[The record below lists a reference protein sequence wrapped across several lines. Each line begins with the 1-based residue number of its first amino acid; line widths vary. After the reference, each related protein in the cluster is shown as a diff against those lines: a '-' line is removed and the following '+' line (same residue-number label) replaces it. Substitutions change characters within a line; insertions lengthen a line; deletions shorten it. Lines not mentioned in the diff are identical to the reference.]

1 MKKLYLVRTIIL
13 AGSLLLQL
21 NTLCFHSRGA
31 AGDVDLSFNPSL
43 SANAYVFAV
52 TVQPDGKVLVGG
64 QFTAVNGTSRNNIA
78 RLNANGSLDSS
89 FNPGTGINA
98 GVSSVVVQSD
108 GKVLVGGPFT
118 TVNGTN
124 RNCLARLNAN
134 GSLDSSFNP
143 DLPLGVTS
151 SEYDSA
157 AANAVAVQPDGKVLV
172 GEYFGMVRLSANG
185 SLDGSFDPTIVAY
198 GPIYSVVLQPDGT
211 ALIGGGF
218 TAVNGTNRNGI
229 ARLNVNGSLDDTF
242 TPGAG
247 GYPVYSFALQLDGR
261 VLIGGTFTAVNGT
274 NRNHIARLN
283 ANGGLDSS
291 FDPGTGADDV
301 VRSIAL
307 QSDGKVLL
315 GGDFLTVNGVARSHV
330 VRLYGDS
337 VAPTLSIAGSNAF
350 MIVSWSM
357 TGLNFQLL
365 ESTNFFPAAWSP
377 VAQSAVTN
385 ASQISVTV
393 PTAVGQKFFRLKSQ

>member
-1 MKKLYLVRTIIL
+1 MAISLESLGAVRW
-13 AGSLLLQL
+13 
-21 NTLCFHSRGA
+21 
-31 AGDVDLSFNPSL
+31 
-43 SANAYVFAV
+43 
-52 TVQPDGKVLVGG
+52 
-64 QFTAVNGTSRNNIA
+64 
-78 RLNANGSLDSS
+78 
-89 FNPGTGINA
+89 PGTGINA

-157 AANAVAVQPDGKVLV
+157 AANAVAVQPDGKVLVGGISVHYYGCDYEGCSSVVTINFLVRLNADGSRDTSFNIFSPGPGAYQNVTAIGLQPDGKVLV